1 MLTTIDYQKCGA
13 SQYTF
18 HLEAVDGVDA
28 AVDLVQ
34 KIGEAGMLG
43 RVLDNKFIKSLF
55 KIF

>member
-43 RVLDNKFIKSLF
+43 RVRDNK
-55 KIF
+55 